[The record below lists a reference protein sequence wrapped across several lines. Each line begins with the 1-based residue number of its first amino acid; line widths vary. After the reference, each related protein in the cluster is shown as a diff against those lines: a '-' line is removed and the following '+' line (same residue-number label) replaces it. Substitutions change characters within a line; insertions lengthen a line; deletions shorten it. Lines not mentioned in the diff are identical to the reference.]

1 MTALWNRFLFEKH
14 LTCLKYV
21 TAARIYQPIL
31 NIKMLYA
38 FLCVCHYGHVVLYYF
53 VFFGEGMHS
62 TEYHPVFICT
72 TLTTLNVAKE
82 TNKLKQITTFY
93 RPH

>member
-1 MTALWNRFLFEKH
+1 MYFCVF
-14 LTCLKYV
+14 V
-21 TAARIYQPIL
+21 TLATLCFVIL
-31 NIKMLYA
+31 
-38 FLCVCHYGHVVLYYF
+38 C
-53 VFFGEGMHS
+53 FFGEGMHS
-62 TEYHPVFICT
+62 TECHLVFICT